1 MKTKIKAAL
10 QQAYKN
16 LGITDEE
23 VFERVASAAETFIK
37 EEAGIENFVKGAEP
51 MLKLYQSQADKI
63 RGEYS
68 VKLKDSEGKL
78 KESGDKLK
86 ESEDKLK
93 ALELKAKELE
103 DKLAGGNGGDKNI
116 EDIVKAAVSAAVTPL
131 QEKLTAFE
139 VEKSILNVTS
149 KAKTTFYANDYVKA
163 YKEEADEAWER
174 AAELYTATGSKLTD
188 EEFVAK
194 AKGYFDKAVAKK
206 GVDTS
211 KPFEGGDG
219 DKDNLDTSSFLKSL
233 QQSGR
238 IPTDTK

>member
-131 QEKLTAFE
+131 QEKLAAFE
-139 VEKSILNVTS
+139 TEKSILNVTS
-149 KAKTTFYANDYVKA
+149 KAKETFYANDWAKKD
-163 YKEEADEAWER
+163 KEVADDAWER
-174 AAELYTATGSKLTD
+174 AFELYTATGSKLTD
-188 EEFVAK
+188 EELAAN
-194 AKGYFDKAVAKK
+194 AKGYFDKAMAKK
-206 GVDTS
+206 GFDTS

-219 DKDNLDTSSFLKSL
+219 DKDNLDMSSITESL
-233 QQSGR
+233 QRQNR